1 VVSSVLLGGSAAIS
15 ALTGI
20 NGNSALLRAIFYRDS
35 LCLLHSVRGAVCISV
50 LSDTHCLTD
59 SLTFRWL
66 LPASV
71 AAYTLRGG
79 LRATILTDYL
89 HTAIILIVI
98 LMFWFSVYVTGNKI
112 GSPDAMYNLLQAAQ
126 VRNHNAPTKD
136 NSYVTI
142 RSL

>member
-1 VVSSVLLGGSAAIS
+1 MIS
-15 ALTGI
+15 
-20 NGNSALLRAIFYRDS
+20 
-35 LCLLHSVRGAVCISV
+35 
-50 LSDTHCLTD
+50 
-59 SLTFRWL
+59 WL

-89 HTAIILIVI
+89 HTAIILIVV
-98 LMFWFSVYVTGNKI
+98 LMFWFAVYATGDKI
-112 GSPDAMYNLLQAAQ
+112 GSPDKMYQLLQAAQ
-126 VRNHNAPTKD
+126 TRNHDAPTRE